1 VKFTSFIKLVA
12 VVSAVG
18 AALVVAVP
26 AGAATAE
33 LFAATG
39 AGSSPRDIAIDQ
51 TGNIYTAN
59 GNRTVSKITSAGVVT
74 AAWATTLENAG
85 SITTHFSGGVY
96 VGASAGTDANKIQ
109 KLTDGSLP
117 GNYVTSTTGGTQRVN
132 ALAVDASGNMFY
144 TNPTYIGKIMPLSA
158 PPGSARS
165 ITPSYQPGAVAT
177 DPNGNIWVVDQN
189 NDKVWKYDVNLS
201 TSTGYSV
208 GDTPRSLAVDQTY
221 LYVSYEGSG
230 SGTDGGVSRIKL
242 SDNSVTAAWAS
253 GFPANRAIAV
263 SERSGTVFVT
273 GTQMGQTRL
282 VTSITSSGTASTV
295 ATLSFDPGGLVVDSS
310 GNVYTTNMGS
320 GYPLMTAGVYKI
332 TMAAPTPTPT
342 PSSNSSS
349 TTTTTTTAGKP
360 APGPALKV
368 TDIPAEI
375 TLDLGSSTG
384 GAIPA
389 DQPIVAEVP
398 CSAPEGQLLDR
409 CTVNVTAP
417 EYVLLGQGDGIS
429 VRSDK
434 KVSIGKATVKSK
446 AGKKTIVVKV
456 KINPKGRKALQRNL
470 KITAT
475 VGLTAITVSNLKSSG
490 EANTEMRLP
499 TQLISPQSGIFDSN
513 SVSLNKAGVA
523 FVNALPVFIAGT
535 KEWADKFTAA
545 GVPTSDSDTIDGV
558 RNKCAA
564 AAWAA
569 ACAATWHGQ
578 RGQMF
583 TSAGKVRGRRR
594 GPMAPPGRLPG
605 GPAGQVMTA
614 LLQRSTQ
621 ALSPMPHQHSN

>member
-1 VKFTSFIKLVA
+1 MKFTSFIKLVA

-59 GNRTVSKITSAGVVT
+59 GTNTISKVTSAGVVT
-74 AAWATTLENAG
+74 AAWGTTLESAG
-85 SITTHFSGGVY
+85 SIATSIFGGDVY
-96 VGASAGTDANKIQ
+96 VGASAGTNRDKIQ
-109 KLTDGSLP
+109 KFAANGSGP
-117 GNYVTSTTGGTQRVN
+117 GNFVTSTTGGTQGVN

-144 TNPTYIGKIMPLSA
+144 TNPNYIGKIMPLSA

-208 GDTPRSLAVDQTY
+208 GDGPRSLAVDQTY

-263 SERSGTVFVT
+263 SGRNGTVFVT
-273 GTQMGQTRL
+273 GIQMGQTKL
-282 VTSITSSGTASTV
+282 VTSITSSATVSTV

-332 TMAAPTPTPT
+332 TMAAPSPTPSPT

-349 TTTTTTTAGKP
+349 TSTTTTTTGKP

-384 GAIPA
+384 GTIPA

-398 CSAPEGQLLDR
+398 CTAPEGQLLDR

-434 KVSIGKATVKSK
+434 KVSIGKATVKAK
-446 AGKKTIVVKV
+446 AGKKVIVVKV

-490 EANTEMRLP
+490 EANTTMRLP
-499 TQLISPQSGIFDSN
+499 TQLISPQAGIFDSN
-513 SVSLNKAGVA
+513 SVSLNKTGVA
-523 FVNALPVFIAGT
+523 FVNRLAKLLPSKPKNMVFIGF
-535 KEWADKFTAA
+535 ADNT
-545 GVPTSDSDTIDGV
+545 GVPGDNRWLGDRRAKAVRDALAAKGV
-558 RNKCAA
+558 EPAKSSIETK
-564 AAWAA
+564 
-569 ACAATWHGQ
+569 AATSP
-578 RGQMF
+578 RADN
-583 TSAGKVRGRRR
+583 SKASGRERNRR
-594 GPMAPPGRLPG
+594 VSIRI
-605 GPAGQVMTA
+605 TY
-614 LLQRSTQ
+614 
-621 ALSPMPHQHSN
+621 